1 MWEPPGAI
9 DLAVPAGT
17 AVLFDRRTWHSA
29 ARNFSDVTRKVI
41 FMGYSYRWLRGHD
54 YSLCKSIYL
63 PRFSLSLANTTSLT
77 ITDPDWLLDKA
88 DPIQRQLLG
97 DSAKVGGHWQPSEF
111 DVPLKGFLDRAR
123 GQGAEPASRLGDE
136 ATADNPS
143 CTNWMRTNSPLVSRL
158 TNSEARASPSE
169 ALVAG
174 GFSMGPAAS

>member
-1 MWEPPGAI
+1 MRPGDTEDPIKARSKDVGMWEPPGAI

-29 ARNFSDVTRKVI
+29 ARNFSQVTRKVI

-54 YSLCKSIYL
+54 YSLY
-63 PRFSLSLANTTSLT
+63 
-77 ITDPDWLLDKA
+77 PDWLLDKA

-123 GQGAEPASRLGDE
+123 GQGAYAVR
-136 ATADNPS
+136 
-143 CTNWMRTNSPLVSRL
+143 SPLIFPHTGEQVGTNAQLERGPL
-158 TNSEARASPSE
+158 TQAWGDA
-169 ALVAG
+169 V
-174 GFSMGPAAS
+174 PAKL

>member
-77 ITDPDWLLDKA
+77 IADPDWLLDKA

-123 GQGAEPASRLGDE
+123 GQGAYAVK
-136 ATADNPS
+136 
-143 CTNWMRTNSPLVSRL
+143 SPLVFPHTGEQVGTNAQLERGPL
-158 TNSEARASPSE
+158 TQAWGDA
-169 ALVAG
+169 V
-174 GFSMGPAAS
+174 PAKL